1 MLLLLGVPTSD
12 CRRGK
17 EVADGATGGGGGGEF
32 ECSFQFNGEFRFF
45 SSVVNL
51 SAVFS
56 LVVRCERVQRTTDG
70 NTVES

>member
-1 MLLLLGVPTSD
+1 MLQLLGVPTSD

-17 EVADGATGGGGGGEF
+17 EVADGATGGGGEF
-32 ECSFQFNGEFRFF
+32 ECSFQFNSEFRFF

-56 LVVRCERVQRTTDG
+56 SVLRCEGVQRPTDG